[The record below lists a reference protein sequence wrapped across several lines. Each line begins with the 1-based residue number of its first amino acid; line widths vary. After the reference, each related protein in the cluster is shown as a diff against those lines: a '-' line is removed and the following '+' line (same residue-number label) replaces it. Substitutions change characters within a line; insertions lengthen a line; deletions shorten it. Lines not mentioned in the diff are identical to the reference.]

1 MSVKNRGASKYC
13 DIYPY
18 FFGGLTV
25 LVWNRYVFP
34 RSKMAVFQTYHKK
47 HGIKIAV
54 IWVEVLQLHK
64 YTITVITW
72 LCLNARMKITK
83 ALRKS
88 IWMFTYFYA
97 SFFTNFRQLNT
108 MMWLENTDS
117 VTLEESKGFFQLQ
130 PPEEFCKKRCTKKFR
145 KIHRKTYVPDLFFN
159 KVAGLRHRCFLV
171 NFGKFLRTS
180 FLQNTSGR
188 LLLPIIYYYYYYYY
202 YYFLKHYLHKR
213 KIEPKKTYNSTLL
226 DIYRISVGEKLK
238 KH

>member
-1 MSVKNRGASKYC
+1 MCHSGLEENNTIHDQRLRRSSCRKWRLKLEAVTKLLYYMSVKNRRASKYC

-47 HGIKIAV
+47 HGLKIAV
-54 IWVEVLQLHK
+54 VWVEVLQLHK

-130 PPEEFCKKRCTKKFR
+130 PPEEFCKKRCTK
-145 KIHRKTYVPDLFFN
+145 
-159 KVAGLRHRCFLV
+159 
-171 NFGKFLRTS
+171 
-180 FLQNTSGR
+180 
-188 LLLPIIYYYYYYYY
+188 
-202 YYFLKHYLHKR
+202 
-213 KIEPKKTYNSTLL
+213 
-226 DIYRISVGEKLK
+226 
-238 KH
+238 